1 MVPYESDVRY
11 LKGVGEKKAHTLS
24 KLGVD
29 TVGALLRFYP
39 RAYEDWSTIDEIYSD
54 NLGKTVCVR
63 AFVVSNVTEHKVR
76 NALTLYKFTAAD
88 QSGRM
93 QVTIYNNKYLAQRIA
108 MGREYLFYGKMD
120 GNFVYRQMSSP
131 EISLVGSDA
140 IKPIYHATAAMSS
153 KVISGIV
160 KTALAN
166 CQPPDPLPKSIQKEH
181 GLCDLNS
188 ALLNI
193 HFPKTH
199 EGLAAAKKRL
209 IFEELFLLQTGL
221 FLLKNSKR
229 KTSSVLIKQ
238 DFTNLFLNELP
249 FTLTN
254 AQKRVINECMTDI
267 KGKTCMNRLIQ
278 GDVGSGKTMV
288 AAALMFNMAKNGYQ
302 SAFMAPT
309 EVLASQH
316 FKSLS
321 ALFEKFSIKCALLT
335 GSVTAA
341 NKAKI
346 KNAIASGEIDIVI
359 GTHAII
365 TDDTEFLNLGLVI
378 TDEQH
383 RFGVAQRSLLAKK
396 GQNPHTAVMSATPIP
411 RTLAMT
417 VYGDLDI
424 SIIDEYPKGRIPIE
438 TYAVGSDKRQ
448 RAYNYIKKHLDEGR
462 QGYIVCPLVEE
473 GENADL
479 ISAEEHYKN
488 LKDNEFKNYRVG
500 LLHGKMSAKDK
511 NAVMRAFA
519 DGQIDLLVCTTVVE
533 VGIDV
538 ANAAILAVENAER
551 FGLSALHQLRGRIGR
566 GKHKS
571 TCIFISDSESKNT
584 KARLN
589 IMCATNDGFK
599 IADEDLKLRG
609 PGDFLGK
616 KQHGL
621 PDLKIADF
629 VNDMS
634 VVRESGQAARQCLSN
649 DPTLSNPENANLK
662 AAIRQMFLSVYKN

>member
-1 MVPYESDVRY
+1 MVPYLSEIRY
-11 LKGVGEKKAHTLS
+11 LKGVGEKKAHTLN

-39 RAYEDWSTIDEIYSD
+39 RAYEDWGTIDEIYSD
-54 NLGKTVCVR
+54 NLQKTVCIR
-63 AFVVSNVTEHKVR
+63 AVVVSDVTEHPIR
-76 NALTLYKFTAAD
+76 NKLTLYKFFAAD

-93 QVTIYNNKYLAQRIA
+93 QVTIYNNKYLAQKIA

-120 GNFVYRQMSSP
+120 GNIIYRNMSSP
-131 EISLVGSDA
+131 EISEVGSNA
-140 IKPIYHATAAMSS
+140 IKPIYHASANMSS
-153 KVISGIV
+153 KVISSLV
-160 KTALAN
+160 KTALLN
-166 CQPPDPLPKSIQKEH
+166 TQLPDPLPSDVLKEYN
-181 GLCDLNS
+181 LCDLNTAIS
-188 ALLNI
+188 NI
-193 HFPKTH
+193 HFPKTK
-199 EGLAAAKKRL
+199 ELLERARKRL
-209 IFEELFLLQTGL
+209 IFEELFLLQAGFIMLRNAKRTVTDVSVKNEYTNQ
-221 FLLKNSKR
+221 FL
-229 KTSSVLIKQ
+229 SVLP
-238 DFTNLFLNELP
+238 FEL
-249 FTLTN
+249 TS
-254 AQKRVINECMTDI
+254 AQKRVIGECMADI
-267 KGKTCMNRLIQ
+267 KSGQCMNRLIQ
-278 GDVGSGKTMV
+278 GDVGSGKTLV
-288 AAALMFNMAKNGYQ
+288 AAALMFNMVKNGYQ

-309 EVLASQH
+309 EVLAQQH

-321 ALFEKFSIKCALLT
+321 ALFEQFSIKCALLT

-341 NKAKI
+341 NKNKI
-346 KNAIASGEIDIVI
+346 KTAIANGEVDIVI

-365 TDDTEFLNLGLVI
+365 TDDTLFDNLGLVI

-396 GQNPHTAVMSATPIP
+396 GNHPHTLVMSATPIP
-411 RTLAMT
+411 RTLALT
-417 VYGDLDI
+417 IYGDLDI
-424 SIIDEYPKGRIPIE
+424 SIIDEYPKGRTPIE

-473 GENADL
+473 GENTDL
-479 ISAEEHYKN
+479 ISAEEHYKK
-488 LKDNEFKNYRVG
+488 LSENEFKNYSVG
-500 LLHGKMSAKDK
+500 LLHGKMTAKEK
-511 NAVMRAFA
+511 TKIMREFA

-551 FGLSALHQLRGRIGR
+551 FGLSALHQLRGRVGR
-566 GKHKS
+566 GKYKS

-589 IMCATNDGFK
+589 IMCSTNDGFK

-629 VNDMS
+629 VNDMQI
-634 VVRESGQAARQCLSN
+634 VRASGNAAKKCIIN
-649 DPTLSNPENANLK
+649 DPSLSKPENANLK
-662 AAIRQMFLSVYKN
+662 AEIRRMFLSAMS